1 MKRLPEIAKSF
12 SEGKKEVSIEP
23 SMRQGEGR
31 TYFSGFFGCIQ
42 NTHYVKSLGKPR
54 GLLKRE

>member
-42 NTHYVKSLGKPR
+42 NIHYVKVLENHAGC
-54 GLLKRE
+54 